1 MKYLLVLLLITSF
14 FCNTNCRAVS
24 TKTEA
29 DNYGQFSHRSPEVE
43 IKNDTFPPKKIY
55 ARYGDIIL
63 DRNVGNGAL
72 MYISDDERFI
82 ISQPWDG
89 LLIYREKNKG
99 DFKIEYYDKN
109 HILLK
114 QIDLKKVN
122 PYKKEKYNLLS
133 DEFESAP
140 TGVTIEK
147 YIMDDTLYVYKKHI
161 TEYGTQIR
169 AYDQS
174 SNLVNI
180 MVNKNKR
187 VAVCFDLIPMNQG
200 SVIGWE
206 STIFAYDSLGNLT
219 DKIENLRYDIEHPQI
234 TRNGKYLTFTYG
246 NTMDDDFNFLRKYE
260 GAVIFDIKDKRIIYH
275 EQSKIRGDNTI
286 YGFSEPQEDLIFFSK
301 SLQPFSRSRINENR
315 PYRSMIF
322 FDMKKRVKYF
332 KDIKLN
338 EISPRNL
345 TFDKTK
351 EYNQYLDMYDF
362 ETSKF

>member
-1 MKYLLVLLLITSF
+1 M
-14 FCNTNCRAVS
+14 NTNSICTATNSKSQIYDHNKISRKGAES
-24 TKTEA
+24 
-29 DNYGQFSHRSPEVE
+29 DL
-43 IKNDTFPPKKIY
+43 INDTFPPRKIY

-63 DRNVGNGAL
+63 DRNNGHG
-72 MYISDDERFI
+72 SFRFQSKDERLI
-82 ISQPWDG
+82 IDQPWDG
-89 LLIYREKNKG
+89 LLIYREKNRG
-99 DFKIEYYDKN
+99 DYKIEYYDKN

-114 QIDLKKVN
+114 QLDLKKLN
-122 PYKKEKYNLLS
+122 PYNKGKYKLLS
-133 DEFESAP
+133 DKFGFDSGFES
-140 TGVTIEK
+140 VSR
-147 YIMDDTLYVYKKHI
+147 YVMDDSLYDFKKHV
-161 TEYGTQIR
+161 TEYRTQIR
-169 AYDQS
+169 IYDQS

-180 MVNKNKR
+180 MVNKNKQ

-200 SVIGWE
+200 AVIGWE
-206 STIFAYDSLGNLT
+206 STIFVYDSLGNFT
-219 DKIENLRYDIEHPQI
+219 DKIENLRFDIENPQI

-246 NTMDDDFNFLRKYE
+246 NTMDDDFTFLRKYE

-301 SLQPFSRSRINENR
+301 SLQPFSRSRINENK

-322 FDMKKRVKYF
+322 FDMKNRIKYF

-362 ETSKF
+362 EKSKF